1 MSRNGL
7 YYLSML
13 AFVFSLLFYISN
25 AKVLLGISNLG
36 PFLSI
41 LVLATTVP
49 FFIKAPPLNFRV
61 VIFYFIPILFI
72 LVGVLSNYLK
82 NIIDSGSLSANIV
95 TSFAYLYALSFSY
108 YLGNNKEKLDLV
120 LSFYVKFITLC
131 SALAILDLLMIS
143 LGIYSPRNVYGI
155 TEQYA
160 VGIFSFYGMLL
171 DGSIYPRLYGIFAE
185 PGHYAMYLLPALAH
199 NWIVKNYFSLV
210 INSMCMI
217 ATLSLGGYIGVVFG
231 IFLIYLY
238 ATIRSHKLNNLIVL
252 LLVAIL
258 ALFTFEIFVDMYQ
271 QKAGSATEREDIVR
285 LFFINFVDMVQQYP
299 LGYPFFES
307 VEQMTRDENFF
318 VGTNFTIFN
327 LYMQG
332 GLISMIGYIALILV
346 AAYYVVI
353 NCRKKDV
360 GIQVFCITIPVFILF
375 IYQRMTP
382 FDTYY
387 FPFLIAPYLVYF
399 SRQLNND

>member
-36 PFLSI
+36 SFLSI

-95 TSFAYLYALSFSY
+95 TSFVYLYALSFSY

-143 LGIYSPRNVYGI
+143 LGIYSARNVYGI

-199 NWIVKNYFSLV
+199 NWIVKNY
-210 INSMCMI
+210 
-217 ATLSLGGYIGVVFG
+217 
-231 IFLIYLY
+231 
-238 ATIRSHKLNNLIVL
+238 
-252 LLVAIL
+252 
-258 ALFTFEIFVDMYQ
+258 
-271 QKAGSATEREDIVR
+271 
-285 LFFINFVDMVQQYP
+285 
-299 LGYPFFES
+299 
-307 VEQMTRDENFF
+307 
-318 VGTNFTIFN
+318 
-327 LYMQG
+327 
-332 GLISMIGYIALILV
+332 
-346 AAYYVVI
+346 
-353 NCRKKDV
+353 
-360 GIQVFCITIPVFILF
+360 
-375 IYQRMTP
+375 
-382 FDTYY
+382 
-387 FPFLIAPYLVYF
+387 
-399 SRQLNND
+399 